1 MQQTL
6 LTRKGHGGVEERVGA
21 VGEVHH
27 EPVRPAVVAGDVPDV
42 VVDRGDPVGDAV
54 SLGVAPEV
62 FDRGRVQ
69 VDGDAFGA
77 ACGRRDRERPDAG
90 EHVEH
95 PFVGVDP
102 ADDPVAFGRET
113 GREVHRRDVEF
124 ERTAVLTVDR
134 LGAVPA
140 QHVPPADAEFALDRR
155 GAVDDRPGPEIGS
168 EDRVGD
174 PAGTIVVVLVE
185 DDDVAEPL
193 VGGIEPEDILREG
206 LCVAA
211 IGVAGDDIEPVRLG
225 DRLRID
231 SRIERDIYRPVG
243 GLDPVLAG
251 DRVGLGEQPTDPL
264 AVLAG
269 DPDAG
274 NRHAVTSVIARRNST
289 VPARKRGAFA
299 PGAPNQRMLTF
310 VGLGL
315 YDERSITV
323 EGREAI
329 AAADRVFAEFYTSKL
344 AGTTV
349 EALGAHHGVEI
360 EVRDRPGVER
370 DPEPILDAAASGAVV
385 FLTAGDTMIS
395 TTHVDL
401 RLRAAERGIDTR
413 IVHGTT
419 AGAAAASL
427 TGLQNYRFG
436 KATTLPFDYAHGGD
450 GVPGSVLDT
459 IADNRER
466 GLHTLVYLDIK
477 IGIGPSG
484 ADPDH
489 EEYMTASHAA
499 GRLAGAIDA
508 PGVAVARA
516 GGPEPVVAADRLPAL
531 AERDFGEPLHL
542 LVVPGDLHVIE
553 RDALLELGGAPEA
566 ALPDPV

>member
-1 MQQTL
+1 MEQTL
-6 LTRKGHGGVEERVGA
+6 LARKGHGGVEKLLGA
-21 VGEVHH
+21 VWEVHH
-27 EPVRPAVVAGDVPDV
+27 EPVRPAVVARHVAYV
-42 VVDRGDPVGDAV
+42 VVYRGDPVGNAV

-62 FDRGRVQ
+62 LDRRPVQ
-69 VDGDAFGA
+69 IDGDTLGA
-77 ACGRRDRERPDAG
+77 ACGRRDHERPDAG

-102 ADDPVAFGRET
+102 ADDPVAFGREPR
-113 GREVHRRDVEF
+113 GKIHRRDVEF
-124 ERTAVLTVDR
+124 ERAAVLAVDR

-155 GAVDDRPGPEIGS
+155 GAVENRLRAEIGL

-174 PAGTIVVVLVE
+174 PGGAVVVVLVE
-185 DDDVAEPL
+185 DDDVTQPF
-193 VGGIEPEDILREG
+193 VGGVEPEDVLRKG

-211 IGVAGDDIEPVRLG
+211 VGVAGDDVEAVGLG
-225 DRLRID
+225 DRFRVD
-231 SRIERDIYRPVG
+231 PRIERDVYRPVD
-243 GLDPVLAG
+243 GLDLVRLG
-251 DRVGLGEQPTDPL
+251 DRVGLGEQPADPF
-264 AVLAG
+264 AVIAG
-269 DPDAG
+269 DPNAG
-274 NRHAVTSVIARRNST
+274 NRHVATSVIAGRNST

-299 PGAPNQRMLTF
+299 PGAPRRCMLTF

-315 YDERSITV
+315 YDERSITI
-323 EGREAI
+323 EGGDAI

-370 DPEPILDAAASGAVV
+370 DPEPILDAAESGEAV

-401 RLRAAERGIDTR
+401 RLRAAARGIDTR

-436 KATTLPFDYAHGGD
+436 KATTLPFPYAHGGD

-459 IADNRER
+459 VADNRER

-477 IGIGPSG
+477 IGIGPAG

-489 EEYMTASHAA
+489 EEYMTADHAA
-499 GRLAGAIDA
+499 GRLAGEIDA

-531 AERDFGEPLHL
+531 AERDFGDPLHL

-553 RDALLELGGAPEA
+553 RDALLELAGAPEA